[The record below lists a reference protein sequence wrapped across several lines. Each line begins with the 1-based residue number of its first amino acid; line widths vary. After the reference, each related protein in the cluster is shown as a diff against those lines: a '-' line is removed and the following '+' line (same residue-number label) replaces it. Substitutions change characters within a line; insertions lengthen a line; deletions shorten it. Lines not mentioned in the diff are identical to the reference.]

1 MDTSSPR
8 LQSRPALK
16 EFTTSDINVANKSS
30 SAHKAAVLEA
40 EILRLQRDVE
50 QHRTA
55 EASLQAAVCAAV
67 EAWNQESIVSDSSSS
82 DEEERREDAR
92 LLAALAENARLQE
105 ELERAIKLRME
116 NVRLQAELEQEVT
129 FRKEA
134 EKAREAYEQ
143 DAVAR
148 CELFERE
155 REHLTA
161 QLTAAEAEL
170 NFRQPEDVE
179 MVCVLTQTEGAEL
192 LVNELS
198 SARLEATTA
207 RARVEEALSALA
219 VAKEAEQLAKH
230 F

>member
-67 EAWNQESIVSDSSSS
+67 EAWNQESIVSDSSSNF

-143 DAVAR
+143 DM
-148 CELFERE
+148 
-155 REHLTA
+155 
-161 QLTAAEAEL
+161 QS
-170 NFRQPEDVE
+170 Q
-179 MVCVLTQTEGAEL
+179 GADY
-192 LVNELS
+192 
-198 SARLEATTA
+198 
-207 RARVEEALSALA
+207 LSANAGISLHSSLPL
-219 VAKEAEQLAKH
+219 KQS
-230 F
+230 